1 MRPEHSRRA
10 VLPIV
15 WVATLGA
22 DRIDLLGGHVSV
34 HVTPFLVLT
43 PIVAAAELWR
53 RRRQGSPVALGRA
66 MLAYCALLLCL
77 AVVVL
82 ASVYV
87 SRETSVSAARATLLV
102 ATIAGTLLV
111 ILTLQE
117 EEAVGILAR
126 GAVLGLALFSLFSVL
141 EGLTFLGIAPEH
153 LLAGPIDVDLV
164 TAPYAGIFPRLSG
177 PVIDPNRGGLLVLC
191 YAYVLARGAFRP
203 LMRRSWLGIAAL
215 LLILTLSRSA
225 ILAAVVAFAVIVA
238 ERRRLALGFAP
249 VVVALLLVGAV
260 SVMLLVSPQTGQ
272 RLTESLSPFSQ
283 RLSAGEGS
291 ATTHLAL
298 VRRGF
303 ATATVSVPRALIGLG
318 YGSSYLV
325 LDDIFPG
332 NRYGNFHSLYVSMF
346 AESGVFALLLVV
358 VLLAVP
364 LARRGPYRALV
375 IGLVVF
381 NVFYQA
387 TVEPAFWTVLAL
399 AWLSMDAARTIGT
412 FRIHPPTLRS

>member
-1 MRPEHSRRA
+1 MRPDEARRA
-10 VLPIV
+10 VLPVV

-43 PIVAAAELWR
+43 PIVAATELWR
-53 RRRQGSPVALGRA
+53 RRREGSPVSLGRS

-87 SRETSVSAARATLLV
+87 SRETAVSAARATLLV
-102 ATIAGTLLV
+102 ATIAGTLVV
-111 ILTLQE
+111 ILTLPE
-117 EEAVGILAR
+117 KEVVGILAR
-126 GAVLGLALFSLFSVL
+126 GAVLGLALFALFSVL

-191 YAYVLARGAFRP
+191 YAYALARGAFRP
-203 LMRRSWLGIAAL
+203 RMRRSWLGVAAL
-215 LLILTLSRSA
+215 LLLLTLSRSA
-225 ILAAVVAFAVIVA
+225 VLAAGVAFVVILA

-249 VVVALLLVGAV
+249 AVVALVLVGAM
-260 SVMLLVSPQTGQ
+260 SVVLLAFPVTGQ
-272 RLTESLSPFSQ
+272 RFAETVSPFSQ

-298 VRRGF
+298 VQRGF
-303 ATATVSVPRALIGLG
+303 ATATASVPRALIGLG

-346 AESGVFALLLVV
+346 AESGVFALLLIVA
-358 VLLAVP
+358 LLVVP
-364 LARRGPYRALV
+364 LTRRGPYRALV
-375 IGLVVF
+375 VGLVIF

-387 TVEPAFWTVLAL
+387 TVEPVFWAVLAL
-399 AWLSMDAARTIGT
+399 AWLSMDAHRTMRVVG
-412 FRIHPPTLRS
+412 IHPPRLRS